1 MALWAYALR
10 TVAAAKAAL
19 NITGANIDSV
29 VEAAVNEASQ
39 LVEGAWG
46 REIVSRGSVI
56 EFYTFDCQQPFG
68 HVLYPNQGPI
78 VSITSVYED
87 PARAYG
93 AGTLLTVGTDYI
105 VSQPASSAEGKIIR
119 VASSLPQA
127 WATGWRAV
135 KVTGL
140 FGFKDTA
147 GVVST
152 AQDVHP
158 VILDVFDDLTAW
170 IVRHRTK
177 GEAGTDSATDAM
189 GTRTLWAGPPMVT
202 EGMKTRLSAAGA
214 LSPSLRGVYGER
226 DA

>member
-1 MALWAYALR
+1 VALWAYALR
-10 TVAAAKAAL
+10 TVAAAKTAL
-19 NITGANIDSV
+19 NITGANIDGV

-46 REIVSRGSVI
+46 REIVSRGSVV
-56 EFYTFDCQQPFG
+56 EFYTF
-68 HVLYPNQGPI
+68 
-78 VSITSVYED
+78 TSVYED